1 MDRDGSVEVLDIVVG
16 ATNPNKGIRHLQ
28 AAIALLVGLGPNSH
42 QLVVVHVCYHKS
54 VSGSNSVVSKVVQV
68 LVVLRIEHEGFD
80 EEVVSHNV
88 VVQHFYLRLARVV
101 ELLQNQ
107 VQSSILID
115 IKECDELSSV
125 PCPVSDGLV
134 VLQVRPAKKL
144 IDCLTGSLVGL
155 RGAWIDPDASHSAC
169 LTSILALILK
179 SQQGVR
185 ETICI
190 HISESDPSWDARH

>member
-28 AAIALLVGLGPNSH
+28 AAVALLVGLGPNSH

-88 VVQHFYLRLARVV
+88 VVQHFNLRLARVV
-101 ELLQNQ
+101 ELLQN
-107 VQSSILID
+107 
-115 IKECDELSSV
+115 
-125 PCPVSDGLV
+125 
-134 VLQVRPAKKL
+134 
-144 IDCLTGSLVGL
+144 
-155 RGAWIDPDASHSAC
+155 
-169 LTSILALILK
+169 
-179 SQQGVR
+179 
-185 ETICI
+185 
-190 HISESDPSWDARH
+190 